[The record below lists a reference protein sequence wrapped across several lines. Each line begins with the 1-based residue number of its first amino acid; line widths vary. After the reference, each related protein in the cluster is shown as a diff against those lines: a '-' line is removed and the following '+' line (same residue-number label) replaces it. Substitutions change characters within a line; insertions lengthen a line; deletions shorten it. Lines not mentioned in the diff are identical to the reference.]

1 MTHLYP
7 LSNPPPPTLQSIH
20 PIFLLKRQKRLLNQN
35 EYFFPDTLCVTSPH
49 PPTPKKKR
57 KKIFWSIDPTTR
69 LHSPLLCVY
78 KPEKKRKKTF
88 IALYIFIYSRGE
100 PTYNSSGGTFWV
112 GVLILLKGVS
122 GRMMVGTGHLA
133 LMLFV

>member
-1 MTHLYP
+1 LRNI
-7 LSNPPPPTLQSIH
+7 SPPPH
-20 PIFLLKRQKRLLNQN
+20 
-35 EYFFPDTLCVTSPH
+35 
-49 PPTPKKKR
+49 
-57 KKIFWSIDPTTR
+57 
-69 LHSPLLCVY
+69 
-78 KPEKKRKKTF
+78 PEKKKKENLLVNWPDDPFTFTTLVCLQARKKKKKTF